1 MDELI
6 KRRVQDLLAL
16 HGWIVLEN
24 TAVACKDFPT
34 AVGVKRALAWC
45 YTGFEGSPV
54 SLVGEYWSEGQNV
67 LEARGVL
74 IPKVAD
80 QSAVASL
87 VARFAAGADAAV
99 QASYAARLLRNFP

>member
-6 KRRVQDLLAL
+6 KRRLQDLLAL
-16 HGWIVLEN
+16 HGWIVLESS
-24 TAVACKDFPT
+24 AVAYKDFPT

-45 YTGFEGSPV
+45 YTVSEGSHV

-74 IPKVAD
+74 IPKIAD
-80 QSAVASL
+80 QSAAARL
-87 VARFAAGADAAV
+87 VARFAAVAAAAV
-99 QASYAARLLRNFP
+99 QASYAARLLRYSP